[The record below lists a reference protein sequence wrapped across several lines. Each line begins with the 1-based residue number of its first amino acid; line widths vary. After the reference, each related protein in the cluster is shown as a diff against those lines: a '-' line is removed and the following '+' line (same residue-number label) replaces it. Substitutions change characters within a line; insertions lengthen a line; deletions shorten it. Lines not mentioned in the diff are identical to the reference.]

1 MEAQHVIKILF
12 VEDNEFDL
20 HLAER
25 ELHTAGLIYT
35 SIWVEKKVDFEREVL
50 AYAPDIVISDYFLP
64 DFNGLDVLE
73 KVLGSY
79 PEIPVIITTGSI
91 NEETAVKCMKAGAAD
106 YVLKDQLKRLPYSV
120 KEVLNKSAIRKE
132 KALAENALKESE
144 ARFSSLLNNISNI
157 AVQGYSADGKVKY
170 WNKASE
176 QLYGYKTE
184 EALGRTLFDLIIPQ
198 EMTEVVSTTIREM
211 EETGIAHPAEELKLK
226 RKDGSLVNVYSSH
239 SINELPGGEKEFY
252 CIDIDL
258 TKRISVEKAL
268 IDSENKYR
276 NLVENSPV
284 GIYQSTPEGQLL
296 FGNQAL
302 VKLLNYNSQQELI
315 SGGTVNIFLTPE
327 HGSELLKIISSD
339 RIISDFE
346 TVFVTKHGQKK
357 DVIIGASL
365 ENNRITGMVL
375 DISERKA
382 TENELL
388 KAKEKAEESDRLKSS
403 FLSNLSHE
411 VRTPMNGIVGFAELL
426 LDRSLDEESR
436 QEYVETIMVNSNS
449 LLKIISDIIEISKIK
464 TELLSINYREFSLN
478 GMIRELKNHFQEL
491 AVKKGIDFSFSE
503 FNPGE
508 KVLITSDEP
517 KIKLILT
524 HLLDNAF
531 KFTETGSVLGNC
543 RLNDSF
549 LEFSVTDTG
558 IGISNEY
565 VEVIFEP
572 FRQIEDSF
580 NRKFGGNGLGLAI
593 SKAYVELLGGKIS
606 LQPNSPAG
614 SVFTFNLPVK
624 IKTSDISRCL
634 EIPDYSQCTF
644 LIAED
649 EPTNYVYLKKLLMP
663 SGASLLHAQTGRQAL
678 EIIDSH
684 PKINLVFM
692 DIKMP
697 DIDGLEATRLIKQK
711 YPGLPVIATTAYA
724 MNGDR
729 ELCLESGCDGY
740 IPKPIRSAELI
751 RSIKKLIVRGC

>member
-1 MEAQHVIKILF
+1 MGAQHVIKILF

-35 SIWVEKKVDFEREVL
+35 SIWVDKKADFEREVL
-50 AYAPDIVISDYFLP
+50 AYAPDIIISDYFLP

-73 KVLGSY
+73 KVIENY
-79 PEIPVIITTGSI
+79 PDVPVIITTGSI
-91 NEETAVKCMKAGAAD
+91 NEETAVKCMKAGASD

-120 KEVLNKSAIRKE
+120 MEVLNKSAIRKE
-132 KALAENALKESE
+132 KAEAENALKQSE

-157 AVQGYSADGKVKY
+157 AVQGYTSDGKVKY

-176 QLYGYKTE
+176 LLYGYKTE
-184 EALGRTLFDLIIPQ
+184 EALGRTLFDLIIPEEQ
-198 EMTEVVSTTIREM
+198 TNIVSKTIREM
-211 EETGIAHPAEELKLK
+211 DETGIAHQAEELRLR
-226 RKDGSLVNVYSSH
+226 RKDGSLVHVFSSH
-239 SINELPGGEKEFY
+239 SINKLPGGEKEFY

-258 TKRISVEKAL
+258 TERISVEKAL

-276 NLVENSPV
+276 KLVENSPV
-284 GIYQSTPEGQLL
+284 GIYQSSLDGHLL
-296 FGNQAL
+296 FGNEAL
-302 VKLLNYNSQQELI
+302 VKLLNYNSQQELL
-315 SGGTVNIFLTPE
+315 SAGPGKIFSTPDHE
-327 HGSELLKIISSD
+327 SELLEIISIHK
-339 RIISDFE
+339 IISDFE
-346 TVFVTKHGQKK
+346 TVLVTKFGQKK

-426 LDRSLDEESR
+426 LDRSLDEESK

-478 GMIRELKNHFQEL
+478 EMIRELKIHFHDL
-491 AVKKGIDFSFSE
+491 AVKKRLEFSFPE
-503 FNPGE
+503 FNSNE
-508 KVLITSDEP
+508 KILIISDEP

-531 KFTETGSVLGNC
+531 KFTESGSVQGKC
-543 RLNDSF
+543 MKNDSF
-549 LEFSVTDTG
+549 LEFSIADTG
-558 IGISNEY
+558 IGIPQEY
-565 VEVIFEP
+565 VELIFEP

-593 SKAYVELLGGKIS
+593 AKAYVELLGGKIK
-606 LQPNSPAG
+606 LQPNTPAG
-614 SVFTFNLPVK
+614 SVFTFSLPVK
-624 IKTSDISRCL
+624 LKTSDITRCL
-634 EIPDYSQCTF
+634 EIPDYSECTF

-663 SGASLLHAQTGRQAL
+663 SGARLLHAQTGRQAL
-678 EIIDSH
+678 EIIDCN

-711 YPGLPVIATTAYA
+711 YPGIPVIATTAYA

-729 ELCLESGCDGY
+729 ELCIESGCDGY

-751 RSIKKLIVRGC
+751 RSIKKLIV

>member
-1 MEAQHVIKILF
+1 MEAQHAIKILF
-12 VEDNEFDL
+12 IEDNEFDL

-35 SIWVEKKVDFEREVL
+35 SIWVDKKVDFEREIL
-50 AYAPDIVISDYFLP
+50 AYGPDIVISDYFLP

-73 KVLGSY
+73 KVLGNY

-106 YVLKDQLKRLPYSV
+106 YVLKDQFKRLPYSI

-132 KALAENALKESE
+132 KAETEKALRESE

-157 AVQGYSADGKVKY
+157 AVQGYAADGKVKY

-176 QLYGYKTE
+176 HLYGYKPE
-184 EALGRTLFDLIIPQ
+184 EALGRTLYELIIPE
-198 EMTEVVSTTIREM
+198 EMKDLVSKTIREM
-211 EETGIAHPAEELKLK
+211 AETGVAHPAEELRLK
-226 RKDGSLVNVYSSH
+226 RKDGSFVNVFSSH

-258 TKRISVEKAL
+258 TERKTVEKAL

-315 SGGTVNIFLTPE
+315 SAGTGKIFPTPE
-327 HGSELLKIISSD
+327 HESELLEIVSSNK
-339 RIISDFE
+339 IISDFE
-346 TVFVTKHGQKK
+346 TVFVTKYGQKK
-357 DVIIGASL
+357 DVIIGASI

-382 TENELL
+382 TEKELM

-426 LDRSLDEESR
+426 LDRSLDEESKK
-436 QEYVETIMVNSNS
+436 EYVETIMLNSNS

-478 GMIRELKNHFQEL
+478 GMIREIKNQYQEL
-491 AVKKGIDFSFSE
+491 AAKKGIVFSFSE

-508 KVLITSDEP
+508 ELLIISDEP
-517 KIKLILT
+517 KIKLILA

-531 KFTETGSVLGNC
+531 KFTESGSVQGIC
-543 RLNDSF
+543 IQKDSF
-549 LEFSVTDTG
+549 LEFSVKDTG
-558 IGISNEY
+558 IGISQEY
-565 VEVIFEP
+565 EDLIFEP

-593 SKAYVELLGGKIS
+593 SKAYVELLGGKIT
-606 LQPNSPAG
+606 LQPNTPAG
-614 SVFTFNLPVK
+614 SVFTFRIPVK
-624 IKTSDISRCL
+624 IKTGDITRCL
-634 EIPDYSQCTF
+634 EIPDYSRCTF

-678 EIIDSH
+678 DIIDCN
-684 PKINLVFM
+684 PKITLVFM

-697 DIDGLEATRLIKQK
+697 DIDGLEATKLIKQK
-711 YPGLPVIATTAYA
+711 YPKLPVIATTAYA

-751 RSIKKLIVRGC
+751 RSIKKLIV

>member
-1 MEAQHVIKILF
+1 MGAKHVIKILF

-35 SIWVEKKVDFEREVL
+35 STWVDKKVDFEREVL
-50 AYAPDIVISDYFLP
+50 AYTPDIIISDYFLP

-73 KVLGSY
+73 KVIENY
-79 PEIPVIITTGSI
+79 PDIPVIITTGSI
-91 NEETAVKCMKAGAAD
+91 NEETAVKCMKAGASD

-132 KALAENALKESE
+132 KAEAEKALKQSE

-157 AVQGYSADGKVKY
+157 AVQGYSSDGKVKY

-184 EALGRTLFDLIIPQ
+184 EALGRTLFELIIPE
-198 EMTEVVSTTIREM
+198 EMTDIVSKTIREM
-211 EETGIAHPAEELKLK
+211 DETGIAHPAEELRLR
-226 RKDGSLVNVYSSH
+226 RKDGSIVHVFSSH
-239 SINELPGGEKEFY
+239 SINKLPGGDKEFY

-258 TKRISVEKAL
+258 TERISVEKAL

-284 GIYQSTPEGQLL
+284 GIYQSTPDGHLI
-296 FGNQAL
+296 FGNDAL
-302 VKLLNYNSQQELI
+302 VKLLNYNSQQELL
-315 SGGTVNIFLTPE
+315 SAGTGKIFLTPDHE
-327 HGSELLKIISSD
+327 TELLESISMNK
-339 RIISDFE
+339 IISDFE
-346 TVFVTKHGQKK
+346 TVFVTKYGQKK
-357 DVIIGASL
+357 DVIIGASI

-426 LDRSLDEESR
+426 LDRSLDDESK
-436 QEYVETIMVNSNS
+436 QEYVETIMLNSNN

-478 GMIRELKNHFQEL
+478 EMIRELKIHYREL
-491 AVKKGIDFSFSE
+491 AVKKGIEFSFPE
-503 FNPGE
+503 FNPNE
-508 KVLITSDEP
+508 KMLIISDEP
-517 KIKLILT
+517 KIKLILI

-531 KFTETGSVLGNC
+531 KFTESGSVQGNC
-543 RLNDSF
+543 RQKDS
-549 LEFSVTDTG
+549 LIEFSVSDTG
-558 IGISNEY
+558 IGIPQEY
-565 VEVIFEP
+565 IELIFEP

-593 SKAYVELLGGKIS
+593 AKAYVELLGGKIL
-606 LQPNSPAG
+606 LQPNNPAG
-614 SVFTFNLPVK
+614 SVFTFSLPVK
-624 IKTSDISRCL
+624 FKTNDITRCL
-634 EIPDYSQCTF
+634 EIPDYSECTF

-649 EPTNYVYLKKLLMP
+649 ELTNYVYLKKLLMP
-663 SGASLLHAQTGRQAL
+663 SGARFLHAQTGRQAL
-678 EIIDSH
+678 EIIDSN

-729 ELCLESGCDGY
+729 ELCIESGCDGY

-751 RSIKKLIVRGC
+751 RSIKKLIV